1 MKPSDLIA
9 IPELVLLITAY
20 FVTTQRDVPNV
31 IKAYSW
37 QSYILGGTGLIIAI
51 TQLLENQTNIAD
63 SFIPIFLIALLPFA
77 LGVYIEQV
85 LARATVPQSETK
97 LAFIRR
103 VYVFI
108 KQVLSRRLV
117 SDEEKR
123 LADSIW
129 LKQRHT
135 ISPRA
140 GIVLA
145 LLTALA
151 FAIVFLSDLP
161 VKPEPKIGI
170 SVSLA
175 LHLIGLYNTFLRR
188 DILSQVIGILTMDQG
203 MYLAILK
210 VVNIPAP
217 AFLFVIALYFYT
229 IITLIILFLVLPQ
242 FRRQVDTLSLDEI
255 TQKSELEG

>member
-51 TQLLENQTNIAD
+51 TQLAENQTNIAN
-63 SFIPIFLIALLPFA
+63 SVIPVFLIALLPFA
-77 LGVYIEQV
+77 LGIVIEQV
-85 LARATVPQSETK
+85 LARATVYQPGEKTK
-97 LAFIRR
+97 LTFG
-103 VYVFI
+103 
-108 KQVLSRRLV
+108 QLV
-117 SDEEKR
+117 SDDQKG
-123 LADSIW
+123 LAHSIW
-129 LKQRHT
+129 LKQRHA

-188 DILSQVIGILTMDQG
+188 DILSQIIGILTMDQG

-210 VVNIPAP
+210 VVNIPSP